1 MRTYFYF
8 LFFMLILSAC
18 ENNSGTDAYTD
29 IADFK
34 SIHVDGYVGDAQC
47 IQCHKTAYQEWK
59 RSDHDLAM
67 QIANDSTVL
76 GNFNDVR
83 ITLDG
88 VSYFFSK
95 KNSDFTVR
103 IKEIDGSEKEYTIGY
118 TFGIHPLQ
126 QYLVDFENGKKQVL
140 RVTWDAVD
148 KKWYHQYAG
157 NKMDPHDWLHWTES
171 SQNWNT
177 MCAECHSTNLKK
189 NYNHQDDSFKTT
201 YSSINVS
208 CESCHGPAE
217 KHIFWANNSADKI
230 TIANAYILKGNLQF
244 DQLNMCA
251 TCHSRRTKLTE
262 NYVPG
267 EYFDDQYLLQVLD
280 TVNYHGD
287 GQIKNEVY
295 VYGSFVQSKMFH
307 NDVKCTDCH
316 NPHTLKLKKQGNN
329 LCMQCHEPRYNEP
342 SHHFHALGAES
353 SQCVS
358 CHMTGETYMGID
370 FRRDHSFRVP
380 RPDQSVVYG
389 TPNACIGCHM
399 DKSDAW
405 AAKQVEEWYG
415 NQRGEHFSDGL
426 LLSTKRGMTAVE
438 RKMLDDYITN
448 LKYPAIARATVID
461 NMNMTRIE
469 QFEPILNTL
478 KDTSPLVRHNALM
491 KFNLVNPAE
500 RVSIAA
506 EHIKDTSRL
515 VRIAAAQLLN
525 GIPKEQL
532 QNLDQYALGK
542 AQDELRTMLYT
553 NADFSTGRLSLGDYL
568 IQNND
573 IAGAIKQYQAGLKMD
588 SLLLPI
594 YPNLATAYSMNGDTE
609 AAFNTLNTF
618 IKKDPNSSRA
628 YYLRGL
634 LNFEVKKEA
643 LAISDLNKAVAL
655 DPTNTRASYNIAT
668 FYYQNK
674 EWNKAEKAIKTA
686 LNTEPQNAEYRYL
699 LALIYEGQG
708 KTVESAALMQQL
720 QREQAAGRN

>member
-1 MRTYFYF
+1 
-8 LFFMLILSAC
+8 
-18 ENNSGTDAYTD
+18 
-29 IADFK
+29 
-34 SIHVDGYVGDAQC
+34 
-47 IQCHKTAYQEWK
+47 
-59 RSDHDLAM
+59 
-67 QIANDSTVL
+67 
-76 GNFNDVR
+76 
-83 ITLDG
+83 
-88 VSYFFSK
+88 
-95 KNSDFTVR
+95 
-103 IKEIDGSEKEYTIGY
+103 
-118 TFGIHPLQ
+118 
-126 QYLVDFENGKKQVL
+126 
-140 RVTWDAVD
+140 
-148 KKWYHQYAG
+148 
-157 NKMDPHDWLHWTES
+157 
-171 SQNWNT
+171 
-177 MCAECHSTNLKK
+177 
-189 NYNHQDDSFKTT
+189 
-201 YSSINVS
+201 
-208 CESCHGPAE
+208 
-217 KHIFWANNSADKI
+217 
-230 TIANAYILKGNLQF
+230 
-244 DQLNMCA
+244 
-251 TCHSRRTKLTE
+251 
-262 NYVPG
+262 
-267 EYFDDQYLLQVLD
+267 
-280 TVNYHGD
+280 
-287 GQIKNEVY
+287 
-295 VYGSFVQSKMFH
+295 
-307 NDVKCTDCH
+307 
-316 NPHTLKLKKQGNN
+316 
-329 LCMQCHEPRYNEP
+329 MQCHEPRYNEP

-542 AQDELRTMLYT
+542 AQDELRTMLYS

-686 LNTEPQNAEYRYL
+686 LNTEPQNGEYRYL